1 MKTKII
7 AVIVALNASFCTGL
21 IAQGNVNTMHG
32 NKGSSGNGTATPAPA
47 PATIPTNTNAV
58 QKPAQLNLN
67 GNLLTQQNLQIV
79 LNQVAK
85 SKEYQNLKK
94 NVTTKVNNSKVG
106 KKVSGFT
113 RFLQNIG
120 LAKKPIVPKKTTK

>member
-1 MKTKII
+1 MI

-21 IAQGNVNTMHG
+21 LAQSSNPRGNSGSSSNGNTVINTPVNTP
-32 NKGSSGNGTATPAPA
+32 TPAPA
-47 PATIPTNTNAV
+47 TQP
-58 QKPAQLNLN
+58 NLN
-67 GNLLTQQNLQIV
+67 GNLLSQQNLQFV

-106 KKVSGFT
+106 KKVSSFKS
-113 RFLQNIG
+113 FLQRIG
-120 LAKKPIVPKKTTK
+120 LAKKTVAPKKTTK

>member
-7 AVIVALNASFCTGL
+7 AVIVALNANFCTVL
-21 IAQGNVNTMHG
+21 MAQGNLNTMHDGKG
-32 NKGSSGNGTATPAPA
+32 NSSNTATPVATPAPA
-47 PATIPTNTNAV
+47 PTN
-58 QKPAQLNLN
+58 QPSLN
-67 GNLLTQQNLQIV
+67 GQLLSQQNLQYVIT
-79 LNQVAK
+79 QVAK

-120 LAKKPIVPKKTTK
+120 LAKKPVVAKKTTK

>member
-7 AVIVALNASFCTGL
+7 AVIVALNASFCTAML
-21 IAQGNVNTMHG
+21 AQSSNPSNSLRGGNGNSNNGNIVNTPPVA
-32 NKGSSGNGTATPAPA
+32 TPTPAPTSQ
-47 PATIPTNTNAV
+47 P
-58 QKPAQLNLN
+58 NLN
-67 GNLLTQQNLQIV
+67 GNLLSQQNLQIV

-120 LAKKPIVPKKTTK
+120 LAKKPVVPKKTTK